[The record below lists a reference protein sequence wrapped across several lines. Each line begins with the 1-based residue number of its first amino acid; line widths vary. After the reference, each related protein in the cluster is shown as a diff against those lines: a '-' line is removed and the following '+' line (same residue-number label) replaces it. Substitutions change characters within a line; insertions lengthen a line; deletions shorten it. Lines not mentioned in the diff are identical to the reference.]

1 MKHLTIVGLAVFGV
15 VLATPAYAQDDPVYD
30 HVDLM
35 ASASTDVENDLLIA
49 VVFAEVEDN
58 DQADAADAVNRSI
71 AWAVDRVREVDDV
84 EFQTTNY
91 NTRPVYANGR
101 RIVGWVARQGLRLE
115 SQNAAALSELLGE
128 LQQRVAI
135 QSINYG
141 LSEAARD
148 EAEDELIAAA
158 LAQFNRRASLIA
170 GELGRDG
177 FRIVRIN
184 VGTAGGFRPQ
194 EAMMRTMAVADV
206 AAPAIEAGTQT
217 MSVTVNGTVELA
229 ADD

>member
-1 MKHLTIVGLAVFGV
+1 MKHMKVFGFILLGV
-15 VLATPAYAQDDPVYD
+15 IAANTAAAQEDTVYD
-30 HVDLM
+30 RVDLM

-49 VVFAEVEDN
+49 TVYAEVEDN
-58 DQADAADAVNRSI
+58 DQADAADAVNRAI
-71 AWAVDRVREVDDV
+71 GWAADQAREIDGI
-84 EFQTTNY
+84 EIQTTNY

-115 SQNAAALSELLGE
+115 SQDAETLSELLGE

-141 LSEAARD
+141 LSKAARD
-148 EAEDELIAAA
+148 EAEDGLIAEA
-158 LAQFNRRASLIA
+158 LAQFNRRADLIA
-170 GELGRDG
+170 GELGHNG
-177 FRIVRIN
+177 FRVVRIN

-206 AAPAIEAGTQT
+206 AAPAIEAGTQSIT
-217 MSVTVNGTVELA
+217 VTVNGTVELGA
-229 ADD
+229 RP